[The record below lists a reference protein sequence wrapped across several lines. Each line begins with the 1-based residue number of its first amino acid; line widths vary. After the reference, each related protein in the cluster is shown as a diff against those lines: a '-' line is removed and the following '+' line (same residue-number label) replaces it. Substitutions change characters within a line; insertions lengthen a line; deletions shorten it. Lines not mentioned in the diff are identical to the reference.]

1 MDDNTAI
8 TIKTTNPSQPKGPRI
23 ALPLKKLDAIDPR
36 IIGEMVLG
44 NIKECDGLTM
54 NTTTMNTTI
63 ISRIEK
69 VGCFLL
75 LCSNLYFIIDLINY
89 L

>member
-54 NTTTMNTTI
+54 NTTTIN
-63 ISRIEK
+63 ISRIK
-69 VGCFLL
+69 KPGCFLL
-75 LCSNLYFIIDLINY
+75 LCNLYFIIDLINY